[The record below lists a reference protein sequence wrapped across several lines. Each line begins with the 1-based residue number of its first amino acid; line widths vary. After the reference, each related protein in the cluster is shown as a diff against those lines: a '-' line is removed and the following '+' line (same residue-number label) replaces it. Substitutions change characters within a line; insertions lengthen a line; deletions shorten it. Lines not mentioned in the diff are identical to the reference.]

1 MSDDKR
7 SMPVFAVIAG
17 LPGVGKSTLLDQLRD
32 ETGFPAYLVQD
43 TPAQRQHASLA
54 VCDALALRHSVAV
67 ESRCDSPTVLH
78 WMQQAGER
86 GYCVELVWIGVEGEV
101 LAARRSRARR
111 LAQAQVE
118 ATQHRLAIAADLA
131 QRMLCIDNSTATA
144 RMAARVE
151 HGRISVLDTRP
162 GWIVRRMLIPRLAR
176 LASLRSIRRAYD
188 AIANRS
194 PVQPLWQLATASGTY
209 TGAIVAATEFHL
221 LQQVGAALH
230 VVHDLGMLATI
241 PGGLLAM
248 PTVLTVAY
256 DHSLPGRTQQAA
268 QQRALDRGP
277 ER

>member
-32 ETGFPAYLVQD
+32 ETGFPAHLVQD

-86 GYCVELVWIGVEGEV
+86 GFCVELVWIGVEGEV
-101 LAARRSRARR
+101 LAARRSRARC
-111 LAQAQVE
+111 LAKTQVE
-118 ATQHRLAIAADLA
+118 ATQRRLAIAADLA
-131 QRMLCIDNSTATA
+131 QRVLCIDNSTATA

-151 HGRISVLDTRP
+151 HGRISVLDIRP

-188 AIANRS
+188 AIVTHS

-209 TGAIVAATEFHL
+209 TGAVVAATEFHL
-221 LQQVGAALH
+221 LQQVGTALH
-230 VVHDLGMLATI
+230 VVHDLGMLAAI
-241 PGGLLAM
+241 PGGLLAA
-248 PTVLTVAY
+248 PAVLTVAY
-256 DHSLPGRTQQAA
+256 DDAIPARA
-268 QQRALDRGP
+268 QQGIQQRGP